1 MQGKPLAT
9 RPGGPHLLCGMLH
22 RLNALWSAVEDA
34 LFTRAAGPPPE
45 AQAPV
50 IWLLGK
56 TQAGKTAIIQALTG
70 DSRAEIG
77 RGFAP
82 CTRTA
87 RLYDVPEGAPILRF
101 LDTRGLGEA
110 RYDPAEDIRFAE
122 SQAHLVLA
130 VMQAGDPDQAALAAV
145 LAEVRRRHPEWPVVA
160 AQTGLHRL
168 YPAGQAH
175 AEPWDE
181 SAAPDALRRALA
193 AQRDAFAGLADAFV
207 PLDFTQGTHHPR
219 LYRLEALREAI
230 EAASAEVAAR
240 LRGIGTD
247 EGQDRLRGAARRTV
261 NGYAA
266 LAAGA
271 GAVPVPVAGI
281 GGLATVQG
289 LMLRSLGARFGLGWT
304 RRSASEFFGF
314 IGAGALLGFGLRYGV
329 TELLKLI
336 PFAGSVAA
344 GAANAAAAGAL
355 TKALGEAAIAYL
367 SHRRLGQP
375 APAAEVR
382 DAFTQALRGAWR
394 R

>member
-1 MQGKPLAT
+1 MP
-9 RPGGPHLLCGMLH
+9 P

-34 LFTRAAGPPPE
+34 LFTRSAQPPAA

-56 TQAGKTAIIQALTG
+56 TQAGKTAIIGGLTG

-77 RGFAP
+77 RGYAP

-110 RYDPAEDIRFAE
+110 RYDPAEDIAFAE
-122 SQAHLVLA
+122 GQSHLVLA
-130 VMQAGDPDQAALAAV
+130 VMQASDPDQAALAAV
-145 LAEVRRRHPEWPVVA
+145 LREVRRRHPEWPVIA

-168 YPAGQAH
+168 YPPGHAH

-181 SAAPDALRRALA
+181 DAAPERLRRALR

-207 PLDFTQGTHHPR
+207 PLDFTQGTHEPR

-230 EAASAEVAAR
+230 ESASAEVAAR
-240 LRGIGTD
+240 LRGIATD
-247 EGQDRLRGAARRTV
+247 EGQDRLRAGARRTV

-266 LAAGA
+266 LAGGA
-271 GAVPVPVAGI
+271 GAVPIPVAGI
-281 GGLATVQG
+281 GGLATLQG
-289 LMLRSLGARFGLGWT
+289 LMLRSLGARFGVGWT
-304 RRSASEFFGF
+304 RRSAGEFFGF

-329 TELLKLI
+329 TELAKLV
-336 PFAGSVAA
+336 PFAGTTLA
-344 GAANAAAAGAL
+344 GAANAAAAATL

-367 SHRRLGQP
+367 AHQRLGEA
-375 APAAEVR
+375 APAGEVR
-382 DAFTQALRGAWR
+382 QAFTEALRGAWR